1 MPAGSQL
8 KRQRNF
14 FDTCSKCKTDW
25 SCCRETTPPITDKRR
40 KIIESFLRRNSVQIK
55 NPFVKT
61 EYVFPRLDKDGYCV
75 FHDRKTRKC
84 LVHSVKPETC
94 VAGPITFDINGKT
107 EKIEWFIKKE
117 RICPLAK
124 HVYENRAVLQMHL
137 GSAKKEVSR
146 LVKQLGSEEL
156 CAILRKN
163 EPETFKIDEN
173 SIGEE
178 LSTKIRSC

>member
-1 MPAGSQL
+1 
-8 KRQRNF
+8 
-14 FDTCSKCKTDW
+14 
-25 SCCRETTPPITDKRR
+25 
-40 KIIESFLRRNSVQIK
+40 
-55 NPFVKT
+55 VKT

-124 HVYENRAVLQMHL
+124 HVYENRAVLQIHL